1 MVYITGKDVDVFI
14 TTENVDANTYVSAT
28 SGSAT
33 GLTIGTADPDVASSS
48 GSARKLF
55 AMKLSSSAQFAA
67 ASGTQNL
74 LGVDV
79 TIGAVDEDISYVG
92 FRTATKAEIKKETT
106 IALTRKK
113 QDTLWD
119 LIYNGARFGVS
130 GSSPA
135 AYVGLQEPTQSQGYR
150 VHVQMKGDL
159 ETFTLPNAMIT
170 GHTVSLNVDGTADE
184 TMEFASNVTPKIGKN
199 ASDNTT
205 ATPTGSL

>member
-14 TTENVDANTYVSAT
+14 TTENVDANTWVSAT
-28 SGSAT
+28 SGSAV
-33 GLTIGTADPDVASSS
+33 GLTIGTSDPDIVSNTEM
-48 GSARKLF
+48 KLF

-199 ASDNTT
+199 ASDNTA
-205 ATPTGSL
+205 ATSGSQL

>member
-14 TTENVDANTYVSAT
+14 TTENVDAETWVSAT
-28 SGSAT
+28 SGSAV
-33 GLTIGTADPDVASSS
+33 GLTIGTSDPDIVSNTE
-48 GSARKLF
+48 RKLF

-199 ASDNTT
+199 ASDNTA
-205 ATPTGSL
+205 ATSGSQL

>member
-1 MVYITGKDVDVFI
+1 MAIPAFKTKARSKDKI
-14 TTENVDANTYVSAT
+14 RTEESR
-28 SGSAT
+28 
-33 GLTIGTADPDVASSS
+33 IE
-48 GSARKLF
+48 
-55 AMKLSSSAQFAA
+55 AA
-67 ASGTQNL
+67 YSGT
-74 LGVDV
+74 GTTPAYTV
-79 TIGAVDEDISYVG
+79 TKDISYVG

-135 AYVGLQEPTQSQGYR
+135 AYVGLQEPDQSQGYR

-199 ASDNTT
+199 ASDNTL